1 MDLYDAGI
9 GLLLIIV
16 GVLILAVQYKNG
28 DFDKGS
34 EITRNTI
41 GLVFA
46 GITGVVAGIYFIIIS
61 F

>member
-1 MDLYDAGI
+1 MDFYNAGI
-9 GLLLIIV
+9 GLLLTLV
-16 GVLILAVQYKNG
+16 GVLILIVRYRNG

-41 GLVFA
+41 GLAFA
-46 GITGVVAGIYFIIIS
+46 GVTGVVAGVYFIINS